1 VEEKKQEELKGAQL
15 SAHYMVTDHVAGR
28 LNKTLTLKQAVGLA
42 IASVVVALWASSQLN
57 PCRLGE
63 ENLALREQV
72 QFQEGMNIVLTDAL
86 FLTGKY
92 AFRQNNTGTAP
103 AVEIGD
109 KIGPAH

>member
-1 VEEKKQEELKGAQL
+1 MEEKKQEELKGAQL

-63 ENLALREQV
+63 ENLALREEV
-72 QFQEGMNIVLTDAL
+72 QIQTEMNIALTETL
-86 FLTGKY
+86 L
-92 AFRQNNTGTAP
+92 
-103 AVEIGD
+103 EIGD
-109 KIGPAH
+109 KIGPVQ